1 VIGCESKLDSTIPSY
16 SIFPNSYTI
25 YRLNRGE
32 RNGLGRREKRPE
44 KIRETGETTL
54 KNREKGEPAWKG
66 RRGNIIF
73 LKLVIIF
80 SDISLCL

>member
-1 VIGCESKLDSTIPSY
+1 MKTINQHF
-16 SIFPNSYTI
+16 ITVNG
-25 YRLNRGE
+25 GE

-66 RRGNIIF
+66 RRENIIF

-80 SDISLCL
+80 LDISLCLKYLSRSKNKHSLCPER